1 MNDTSDPAQTTA
13 TEFPT
18 EGRLLGLDY
27 GTKRVGIAISTAEQN
42 IASPLDNYTRQ
53 TPEQD
58 QKHLLKIITEYR
70 CKGLVVGLP
79 VHMSGDEG
87 QKAKEARRF
96 GDWISQFAEIPVRYW
111 DERYS
116 SATAEEF
123 LMNMNISRNK
133 RKAYLDKL
141 AAQIILQSFLESP
154 NREQKPESF

>member
-1 MNDTSDPAQTTA
+1 MNSSSETHNQSKDG
-13 TEFPT
+13 FPT

-27 GTKRVGIAISTAEQN
+27 GTKRIGIAITTFEQN

-53 TPEQD
+53 TADQD
-58 QKHLLKIITEYR
+58 QKHLQKIITEYQ

-87 QKAKEARRF
+87 QKAKEARQF
-96 GDWISQFAEIPVRYW
+96 GDWISDFACIPVRYW

-123 LMNMNISRNK
+123 LMNMNINRKK

-141 AAQIILQSFLESP
+141 AAQIILQSFLDSSD
-154 NREQKPESF
+154 REQKPESF